1 MILSDRDMKMFMS
14 CGAISVA
21 PTPRDEAFSSTSL
34 DLRLDDE
41 LRSFR
46 SDGAALGMV
55 LDPAARDY
63 VHQATMDRLT
73 LVHRIGPSGF
83 ELKPQAMVLGWT
95 RERIDLDVMSRV
107 AARVEGKSSLARIGL
122 GIHITAPTI
131 HSGFRGAIQLEIVNH
146 GPLPIRLRRGMKICQ
161 LIFEQT
167 LSVPERGYQG
177 RFLGQGAGMKPE
189 KGPAA
194 AWMRKGPVRSGTG
207 PYVPRAVP
215 GGA

>member
-1 MILSDRDMKMFMS
+1 MILSDRDIKMFMAS
-14 CGAISVA
+14 GAIAVL
-21 PTPRDEAFSSTSL
+21 PMPREDAFSSTSL
-34 DLRLDDE
+34 DLRLGDE
-41 LRSFR
+41 MRVFRADEALR
-46 SDGAALGMV
+46 GAV
-55 LDPAARDY
+55 LDPAGRGYTHDS
-63 VHQATMDRLT
+63 TMNGLT
-73 LVHRIGPSGF
+73 TAHRIAPTGF
-83 ELKPQAMVLGWT
+83 ELVPQAMVLGWT

-161 LIFEQT
+161 LIFEQA
-167 LSVPERGYQG
+167 LSVPEKGYQG
-177 RFLGQGAGMKPE
+177 RFLDQGAGMTHDAKSLS
-189 KGPAA
+189 

-207 PYVPRAVP
+207 PFVPRAVP